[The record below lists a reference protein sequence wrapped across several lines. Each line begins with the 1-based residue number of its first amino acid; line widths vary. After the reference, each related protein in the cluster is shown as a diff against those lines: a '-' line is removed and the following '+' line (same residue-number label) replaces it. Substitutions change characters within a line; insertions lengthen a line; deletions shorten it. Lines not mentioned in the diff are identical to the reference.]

1 MRQGSARKPRM
12 ARPAWILCLMML
24 SSAALSHAERV
35 YVSGYREVLLRSGP
49 SVEHRILAV
58 LKTGNEMDVVSED
71 GDYNLV
77 VLPDGRQGHVLKSF
91 LTTEAPPLR
100 RIEELTAKVE
110 AQAAELAELRGRN
123 TELQTDNETLAKTSS
138 NDKRLLHR
146 LQQESSDL
154 QRDIR
159 LRWFLA
165 GAGVLLAGWV
175 MGWTRLR
182 LRRRARNRSFT

>member
-1 MRQGSARKPRM
+1 MRNGRGRKRRM
-12 ARPAWILCLMML
+12 ARPAWLLGLIVFSSTALC
-24 SSAALSHAERV
+24 HAERL
-35 YVSGYREVLLRSGP
+35 YVSGYREVLMRSGP

-58 LKTGNEMDVVSED
+58 LKTGNELEAVSEE
-71 GDYNLV
+71 GDYSLV
-77 VLPDGRQGHVLKSF
+77 VLPDGRQGYVLKSF
-91 LTTEAPPLR
+91 LTAEAPPSR

-123 TELQTDNETLAKTSS
+123 TELLTDNETLATKSS
-138 NDKRLLHR
+138 NDTRLLRR

-165 GAGVLLAGWV
+165 GAGVFLAGWL

>member
-1 MRQGSARKPRM
+1 MKQGRARKPRM
-12 ARPAWILCLMML
+12 AWPAWILSLMML
-24 SSAALSHAERV
+24 LSATLCHAERA
-35 YVSGYREVLLRSGP
+35 YVSGHREIMLRSGP

-58 LKTGNEMDVVSED
+58 LQTGNEMDVVSEE

-77 VLPDGRQGHVLKSF
+77 VLPDGRQGYVLKSF

-110 AQAAELAELRGRN
+110 AQATELAELRGRN
-123 TELQTDNETLAKTSS
+123 TELAADNETLAKKNST
-138 NDKRLLHR
+138 DQRLLRR

-182 LRRRARNRSFT
+182 LRRRARTRSFT